1 MIKTFCD
8 YVFTLAIELYKTCF
22 FMTIRF
28 FYQKYDYIIK
38 LSTIIMNFSMC
49 VITISHYNHLD
60 YEFKILSM
68 YVMNMYIIKY

>member
-1 MIKTFCD
+1 
-8 YVFTLAIELYKTCF
+8 
-22 FMTIRF
+22 MTIRF